1 MNVVKGGR
9 ISITVPHT
17 PAASESR
24 IDLLEQSILSIVDL
38 TKKKKIYGNILTL
51 GFSFEML

>member
-1 MNVVKGGR
+1 MNVVRGGR

-24 IDLLEQSILSIVDL
+24 IDLLEQSILLIVDL
-38 TKKKKIYGNILTL
+38 TKKRKYMAIY
-51 GFSFEML
+51 